1 MHQPCARWRAAQL
14 APPCTAPSLQALAP
28 SAGRPGPSAAGHAP
42 RGRAAAGGGGQRAD
56 AARRRAWRP
65 PAAHAR
71 GGGRARVHE
80 LAARGAAPAG
90 AAPSCSQGPRVLR
103 SQAGPRVQPR
113 TTNPLPTLPAPQPLP
128 HPNPRCRA
136 LACRTFWRALP
147 RTCNGPAPA
156 PPQGVPGVPHSCL
169 PCPAHAMGQPLP
181 CWPPAG
187 PGGGA
192 PHPRGGRLRFVPR
205 HLLRAQVH
213 SGLEGLA
220 GIGPAVPPGGGQVGS
235 RGPCGGLYQ

>member
-1 MHQPCARWRAAQL
+1 MHQPCARRRAAQL
-14 APPCTAPSLQALAP
+14 APPCTSPSLQALAP

-80 LAARGAAPAG
+80 LAALGAAPAG
-90 AAPSCSQGPRVLR
+90 AAPSCSQGPRALR

-113 TTNPLPTLPAPQPLP
+113 TSTP
-128 HPNPRCRA
+128 HPTPPALQPPAAARLRA
-136 LACRTFWRALP
+136 ALLPALP

-156 PPQGVPGVPHSCL
+156 LLAPCRAWRWCPSPWRWAITFCPPTSAASASP
-169 PCPAHAMGQPLP
+169 
-181 CWPPAG
+181 
-187 PGGGA
+187 
-192 PHPRGGRLRFVPR
+192 
-205 HLLRAQVH
+205 
-213 SGLEGLA
+213 
-220 GIGPAVPPGGGQVGS
+220 
-235 RGPCGGLYQ
+235 